1 MEQQCQCSLAVEHSL
16 SKREVVGSIP
26 AIGSFF
32 FTSRFSFS
40 YTRIIRLNELPEC
53 KFFLQMGLWRS
64 W

>member
-26 AIGSFF
+26 AIGSFIF
-32 FTSRFSFS
+32 MGRFSFS
-40 YTRIIRLNELPEC
+40 HTRIMRLNEC